1 MHGAPFP
8 ACRSANGWPPCHHH
22 RAAVIRPPYS
32 RSHCSLRN
40 IEMALSSLNTVY
52 DSSKAPL
59 SRKLAFFAFAMLLT
73 LPTLVVG
80 QDVTETSTKVCGFF
94 QNINSL
100 LNAASIV
107 VVTIAVIFSGYQ
119 IAFAHKRIADVA
131 PALIGGVLIGAA
143 AQVAKMV
150 VGGNGDGTGATACTS
165 SSGGTG
171 ATTFLMDAVQSAMHL
186 LHFHA

>member
-1 MHGAPFP
+1 MSKLPSTP
-8 ACRSANGWPPCHHH
+8 ADRTSLNKMAVFLMI
-22 RAAVIRPPYS
+22 AAVLLLPSIG
-32 RSHCSLRN
+32 
-40 IEMALSSLNTVY
+40 
-52 DSSKAPL
+52 
-59 SRKLAFFAFAMLLT
+59 LA
-73 LPTLVVG
+73 
-80 QDVTETSTKVCGFF
+80 QDVAETSKKVCGFF

-131 PALIGGVLIGAA
+131 PALVGGVLIGAA

-150 VGGNGDGTGATACTS
+150 VGGSGDSTACVS
-165 SSGGTG
+165 SSGG
-171 ATTFLMDAVQSAMHL
+171 AATFLMDSVQMAMHL

>member
-1 MHGAPFP
+1 MALPKLPTVNVDKTTKMVLFLMI
-8 ACRSANGWPPCHHH
+8 
-22 RAAVIRPPYS
+22 AAVLLMP
-32 RSHCSLRN
+32 
-40 IEMALSSLNTVY
+40 TVG
-52 DSSKAPL
+52 
-59 SRKLAFFAFAMLLT
+59 LA
-73 LPTLVVG
+73 
-80 QDVTETSTKVCGFF
+80 QDVTGDTGKKVCTFF
-94 QNINSL
+94 QSINGL

-150 VGGNGDGTGATACTS
+150 VGGDGGASNACTS
-165 SSGGTG
+165 ASGS
-171 ATTFLMDAVQSAMHL
+171 TTFLIDAIQMGMNF

>member
-1 MHGAPFP
+1 MSQPSLPKEP
-8 ACRSANGWPPCHHH
+8 ATTKTVFVNAI
-22 RAAVIRPPYS
+22 AVT
-32 RSHCSLRN
+32 
-40 IEMALSSLNTVY
+40 ALVIALMMIPGI
-52 DSSKAPL
+52 A
-59 SRKLAFFAFAMLLT
+59 LAQIGEA
-73 LPTLVVG
+73 G
-80 QDVTETSTKVCGFF
+80 KKVCGFF
-94 QNINSL
+94 ENVNSL

-107 VVTIAVIFSGYQ
+107 VVTVAVIFSGYQ